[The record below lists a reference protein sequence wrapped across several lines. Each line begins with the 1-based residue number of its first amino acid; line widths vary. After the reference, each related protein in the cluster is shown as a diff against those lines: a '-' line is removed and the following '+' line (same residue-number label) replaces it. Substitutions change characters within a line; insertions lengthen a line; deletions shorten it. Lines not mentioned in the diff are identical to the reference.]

1 MTETDIQAKL
11 EKFARIEQGNKIRSK
26 RFLEKIKK
34 EGKRQISAIISGEA
48 YNELNRLRDA
58 SIQAGNPTSFGQIIE
73 QALAYYADNLHSK
86 PGSVTR

>member
-11 EKFARIEQGNKIRSK
+11 EKLVRIEQDNRARSK
-26 RFLEKIKK
+26 RFLEKTKK
-34 EGKRQISAIISGEA
+34 EGKKQISAIISGEA

-73 QALAYYADNLHSK
+73 QALACYADSLRSK
-86 PGSVTR
+86 SG

>member
-11 EKFARIEQGNKIRSK
+11 EKLVRIEQDNRARSK

-34 EGKRQISAIISGEA
+34 EGKKQISAIISGEA

-58 SIQAGNPTSFGQIIE
+58 SIQAGTPSSFGQIIE
-73 QALAYYADNLHSK
+73 QALAFYADSLRSK
-86 PGSVTR
+86 SG